1 MELGAEVY
9 KDHIIVKGS
18 RGMAIINTLTSDLF
32 YSENKLDSVK
42 TEIDKGKQGENRDLN
57 CVSPENVMM
66 NSITVC
72 VTEKCNMKC
81 TYCYANEGTYNNKN
95 DDVMNKEDFE
105 KVREVIWDL
114 NSKGIKS
121 IHFFGGEPLL
131 VTSELFDFCEQ
142 IRDDY
147 KVRNIIG
154 PSFSITTN
162 GTLIDAKTA
171 DNLSKYD
178 FTVCISLDGPEEMNN
193 YCRQFKDGSG
203 TFQNIIRGKNYLQ
216 EKGIKVVAEA
226 TIGIKQLKEFDGK
239 ENYDFFDFF
248 AEQNFEAV
256 GFFMDITNDIIDV
269 NLSTNFYNSLVDYYF
284 GVLLCNKADKFPVY
298 TNVLSI
304 ILQIL
309 SNKDGSYCLAG
320 LTQIFLTSKGGIYPC
335 QTYYAC
341 QKNKMGNIYSLD
353 IYKNER
359 NDLVKTINERIPK
372 ECKSCSYNKYCPNMC
387 PGSNLL
393 STGEENLINSTQC
406 FSSKKLIDRVIYN
419 LCFLVQDQEKMSR
432 FEHNLDLV
440 VKKAG
445 NFDARIFQ

>member
-1 MELGAEVY
+1 MG
-9 KDHIIVKGS
+9 
-18 RGMAIINTLTSDLF
+18 LF
-32 YSENKLDSVK
+32 
-42 TEIDKGKQGENRDLN
+42 
-57 CVSPENVMM
+57 
-66 NSITVC
+66 
-72 VTEKCNMKC
+72 
-81 TYCYANEGTYNNKN
+81 
-95 DDVMNKEDFE
+95 
-105 KVREVIWDL
+105 
-114 NSKGIKS
+114 
-121 IHFFGGEPLL
+121 
-131 VTSELFDFCEQ
+131 ELFDFCEQ

-147 KVRNIIG
+147 KVRNIVG

-284 GVLLCNKADKFPVY
+284 GVLLCNKADTFPVY

-353 IYKNER
+353 TYKNER

-406 FSSKKLIDRVIYN
+406 FASKKLIDRVIYN
-419 LCFLVQDQEKMSR
+419 LCFLVQDEEKMSR

-445 NFDARIFQ
+445 NIDARIFQ